1 MNQSERAE
9 LIEQLRRFPAE
20 LSELVSKLSPE
31 ELTTPYLAG
40 EWTVAQNVHHL
51 ADSHMNSF
59 IRCRLIAT
67 EDEPPLRP
75 YKQDAWA
82 ALPDAMNADLT
93 LSMTI
98 LFGLHA
104 RWAQFWEALPEE
116 AWARVGHHPEYGT
129 LSLADILR
137 SYVKHGA
144 GHIDQI
150 QRTLAARNS

>member
-1 MNQSERAE
+1 MNPTERAE
-9 LIEQLRRFPAE
+9 LIDKLRRFPAE
-20 LSELVSKLSPE
+20 LSDLVGTLSLE
-31 ELTTPYLAG
+31 ALTTPYLAG

-51 ADSHMNSF
+51 ADSHMNAY

-82 ALPDAMNADLT
+82 ALADARTADLT

-104 RWAQFWEALPEE
+104 RWAQFWEGLPEE
-116 AWARVGHHPEYGT
+116 AWSRVGHHPEYGT
-129 LSLADILR
+129 LSLNDILR
-137 SYVKHGA
+137 SYVNHGA

-150 QRTLAARNS
+150 RRTLAAQNG